1 MRGKKKVTRK
11 GRLRA
16 KTGKPIT
23 TFAFINKL
31 K

>member
-16 KTGKPIT
+16 KTGKPT